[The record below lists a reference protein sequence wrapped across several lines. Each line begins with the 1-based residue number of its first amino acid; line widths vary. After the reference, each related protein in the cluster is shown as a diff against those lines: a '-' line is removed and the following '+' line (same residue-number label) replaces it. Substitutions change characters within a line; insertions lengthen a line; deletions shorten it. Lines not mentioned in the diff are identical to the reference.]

1 MVSAWWSGSCLGR
14 SCSRLQRWA
23 QASRVATGNLL
34 VGVLTV
40 LFGGLPFLA
49 NEQIGLGC
57 GVVAVLTL
65 LGVARTGF
73 PPLTAPLLAYGGAMT
88 LATVFSPVRGAALDG
103 WIKLL
108 LYLLTFGGLAVSFRA
123 KPHSRA
129 VVVWAYLLGALATE
143 IYGLRQA
150 VFGAAPLATWTDPE
164 SPLAEATRIYSFFG
178 NPNLLAAYLLPALP
192 LGIGAAGHSQHG
204 GPRLLAGTIALL
216 ALICVPLTLSRG
228 ALLGLA
234 TEILVGVILLALWLG
249 YRRALPLVIG
259 GALGGLGL
267 AIASVPTLRLRALSI
282 LAGTGDTSSNFR
294 VRVWQAVLR
303 MIGDRP
309 WLGFG
314 PGNKVFNTVYPL
326 YQAARYSALGTY
338 SVPLEITVE
347 GGVLSLLA
355 FGWLLGQ
362 ALILGGRR
370 FALAIQKR
378 VGGWWVGAALCAAAG
393 TMAHGL
399 ADTMWYRPP
408 VQLVWWLT
416 IALLVTDES

>member
-1 MVSAWWSGSCLGR
+1 MVRTWWASSYLGGL
-14 SCSRLQRWA
+14 CRLWQRWA
-23 QASRVATGNLL
+23 RASHVAAGNLL
-34 VGVLTV
+34 LGVLTF

-57 GVVAVLTL
+57 GVVSVLTL
-65 LGVARTGF
+65 LAIARMGF
-73 PPLTAPLLAYGGAMT
+73 PPLTVPVLAYGGTMT
-88 LATVFSPVRGAALDG
+88 LATIFSPVRGAALDG
-103 WIKLL
+103 WIKLG
-108 LYLLTFGGLAVSFRA
+108 LYLGTFWGVALTFRA
-123 KPHSRA
+123 KPHSRF

-192 LGIGAAGHSQHG
+192 LGIGAAAQSHHG
-204 GPRLLAGTIALL
+204 GPKLLAGTIALL
-216 ALICVPLTLSRG
+216 ALVCVPLTLSRG

-234 TEILVGVILLALWLG
+234 TEILVGVMLLALWLG
-249 YRRALPLVIG
+249 YRRALPLVAG
-259 GALGGLGL
+259 SALGGLGL
-267 AIASVPTLRLRALSI
+267 AIALVPTLRLRALSL

-314 PGNKVFNTVYPL
+314 PGNKVFKAVYPL

-338 SVPLEITVE
+338 SVPLEITAE

-355 FGWLLGQ
+355 FGGLLGQ
-362 ALILGGRR
+362 ALIQGGQR
-370 FALAIQKR
+370 FAVALQQR
-378 VGGWWVGAALCAAAG
+378 TGGWWVGVALCAVAG
-393 TMAHGL
+393 TMTHGL
-399 ADTMWYRPP
+399 TDTMWYRPP

-416 IALLVTDES
+416 IALLVTDEP

>member
-1 MVSAWWSGSCLGR
+1 MVSAWWASSCLGR
-14 SCSRLQRWA
+14 GWGRLHRWA
-23 QASRVATGNLL
+23 QASTVANGNALI
-34 VGVLTV
+34 GVLTL

-65 LGVARTGF
+65 LGIARTGW
-73 PPLTAPLLAYGGAMT
+73 PPLTPPLLVYGGTLT

-108 LYLLTFGGLAVSFRA
+108 LYLLTFGGLAVSFRT

-129 VVVWAYLLGALATE
+129 VVVGAYLLGALATE
-143 IYGLRQA
+143 VYGLQQA

-164 SPLAEATRIYSFFG
+164 SPLADATRIYSFFG

-192 LGIGAAGHSQHG
+192 LGVAVAGQSQHG

-216 ALICVPLTLSRG
+216 ALIGVPLTLSRG

-234 TEILVGVILLALWLG
+234 TEILMGAILLALWLG
-249 YRRALPLVIG
+249 YRRALPL
-259 GALGGLGL
+259 ALGGTLAGLGL
-267 AIASVPTLRLRALSI
+267 AIAGVPTLRLRALSI
-282 LAGTGDTSSNFR
+282 LAGTDDTSSNFR

-314 PGNKVFNTVYPL
+314 PGNKVFNAVYPL
-326 YQAARYSALGTY
+326 YQATRYSALGTY
-338 SVPLEITVE
+338 SIPLEIAVE
-347 GGVLSLLA
+347 GGILSLLA
-355 FGWLLGQ
+355 FGGVLGQ
-362 ALILGGRR
+362 ALILGWQR
-370 FALAIQKR
+370 FVLASQKQT
-378 VGGWWVGAALCAAAG
+378 GGWWVSAALCATAG
-393 TMAHGL
+393 TLTHGL
-399 ADTMWYRPP
+399 VDTMWYRPP

-416 IALLVTDES
+416 IALLVTDEP